1 MESVRQNRISV
12 VISFPYWTAYLATL
26 QLIVRSPLQLAVSI
40 AFPIAG
46 LYLIYL
52 LARHGHRLQ
61 LADIAVLIAC
71 FLFTPLTTALSL
83 FLRRRRNPLTRGP
96 FTYAFDADGI
106 HASNDAFSMSVRW
119 STVKRVLES
128 GRFVFFFITPARAHS
143 IPLAQL
149 KEAGCLD
156 QVRALAHSKV
166 NPK

>member
-1 MESVRQNRISV
+1 MESVTQTPISV
-12 VISFPYWTAYLATL
+12 EISFPYWTAYLATL
-26 QLIVRSPLQLAVSI
+26 QLIVRSSLQLAASI

-46 LYLIYL
+46 LYVIYMS
-52 LARHGHRLQ
+52 AKHGHRLQ
-61 LADIAVLIAC
+61 LPDIAVLIAC
-71 FLFTPLTTALSL
+71 FLFMPLTTALSL

-96 FTYAFDADGI
+96 FNYTFDADGI
-106 HASNDAFSMSVRW
+106 HASNDAFSMSIKW
-119 STVKRVLES
+119 STVNRVLES
-128 GRFVFFFITPARAHS
+128 GSFIFFFITPARAHS